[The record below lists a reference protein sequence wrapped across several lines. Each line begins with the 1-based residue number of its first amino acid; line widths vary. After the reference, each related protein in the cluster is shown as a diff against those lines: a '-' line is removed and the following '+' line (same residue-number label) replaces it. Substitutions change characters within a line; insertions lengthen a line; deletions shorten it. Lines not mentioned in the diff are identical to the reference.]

1 MSLLG
6 GKGGSVIGRGDGIS
20 SGIRQST
27 DYVSV
32 AMSRVDGRVQSFIS
46 LSDFSDSGSVA
57 TSDDMLIVLACTL
70 SDPTTHYCRTHATVE
85 SGSYC
90 NVEDGY

>member
-6 GKGGSVIGRGDGIS
+6 GKGGSVIGRGNGIS

-32 AMSRVDGRVQSFIS
+32 AMSRVDGRVQSFIG
-46 LSDFSDSGSVA
+46 LSGSPDSGSVA
-57 TSDDMLIVLACTL
+57 TSGADAHSTCLYALGPNDSLL
-70 SDPTTHYCRTHATVE
+70 
-85 SGSYC
+85 
-90 NVEDGY
+90 